1 MDAAPF
7 CTLPAD
13 ALAQRVAWIRAEV
26 LPHARHVERL
36 DAGVA
41 WELDDAPGLTEKLD
55 RLIALERECCATLVF
70 ARAASTSPGR
80 IRLEIRGEGTEAEI
94 FRTLLPAP

>member
-7 CTLPAD
+7 CTLPAKS
-13 ALAQRVAWIRAEV
+13 LAERVAWIRAEI
-26 LPHARHVERL
+26 LPHARVAEPI

-41 WELDDAPGLTEKLD
+41 WELDAAPGLAEKID

-70 ARAASTSPGR
+70 ARAASATPGR
-80 IRLEIRGEGTEAEI
+80 VRLEIRGAGAQI
-94 FRTLLPAP
+94 FRTLRADP